1 MPDPDRPVPCDDA
14 RDDAPDDA
22 PDDTSDD
29 PSADPDGLGSP
40 GSDLREQLRSR
51 WPLARAEDLREELLA
66 AWDRPGYHDLRH
78 LAEVLGRVEELAA
91 AGVGFAHEPVLLAA
105 WFHDA
110 VYDGE
115 RDAEERSAAWAERSL
130 PSYVGE
136 AAAAEVARLVR
147 MTETHDPAPEDVEGC
162 VLSDADLAVLAA
174 GQDRYAAYVAGV
186 REEYAHLDEETFRRG
201 RAQVLASLAERPALF
216 RTHHARDRWE
226 AAARANLAAELA
238 ALEGVRSAAG

>member
-1 MPDPDRPVPCDDA
+1 MPDPDRSVP
-14 RDDAPDDA
+14 RDDASGHP
-22 PDDTSDD
+22 SDD
-29 PSADPDGLGSP
+29 PDALVPPASALV
-40 GSDLREQLRSR
+40 EQLRSR
-51 WPLARAEDLREELLA
+51 WPLVGAEDLREELLA

-78 LAEVLGRVEELAA
+78 LAEVLARVEELSAT
-91 AGVGFAHEPVLLAA
+91 GVGLEREQVALAV

-136 AAAAEVARLVR
+136 AVAAEVARLVR
-147 MTETHDPAPEDVEGC
+147 MTETHDPAPEDAEGC

-201 RAQVLASLAERPALF
+201 RAQVLASLAERPTLF
-216 RTHHARDRWE
+216 RTDHARDRWE

-238 ALEGVRSAAG
+238 ALGGVGSAAG

>member
-1 MPDPDRPVPCDDA
+1 MPDPDRSVP
-14 RDDAPDDA
+14 R
-22 PDDTSDD
+22 DDTSDD
-29 PSADPDGLGSP
+29 PDALVPP
-40 GSDLREQLRSR
+40 GSDLIQLLRSR
-51 WPLARAEDLREELLA
+51 WPLAGAEDLREELLA

-78 LAEVLGRVEELAA
+78 LAEVLARVEELAA
-91 AGVGFAHEPVLLAA
+91 AEVGFGREQVLLAA

-115 RDAEERSAAWAERSL
+115 RDAEERSAAWAEQSL

-147 MTETHDPAPEDVEGC
+147 MTETHDPAPDDPGGC

-201 RAQVLASLAERPALF
+201 RAQVLASLAERSALF
-216 RTHHARDRWE
+216 RTDHARDRWE

-238 ALEGVRSAAG
+238 ALGDVGAAAG

>member
-1 MPDPDRPVPCDDA
+1 MPDPDRPLP
-14 RDDAPDDA
+14 RDDASSHPSGR
-22 PDDTSDD
+22 PSDD
-29 PSADPDGLGSP
+29 PDALVPP
-40 GSDLREQLRSR
+40 GSDLVARLRSR
-51 WPLARAEDLREELLA
+51 WPLDDADDLRDELLA

-78 LAEVLGRVEELAA
+78 LAEVLARVEELAA
-91 AGVGFAHEPVLLAA
+91 AGIGFGRMQVSLAA

-115 RDAEERSAAWAERSL
+115 RDAEERSAVWAERSL
-130 PSYVGE
+130 PSYAGE
-136 AAAAEVARLVR
+136 PVAAEVARLVR

-162 VLSDADLAVLAA
+162 VLSDADLAVLAC

-216 RTHHARDRWE
+216 RTDHARDRWE

-238 ALEGVRSAAG
+238 ALGGVGSAPG

>member
-1 MPDPDRPVPCDDA
+1 MPDPDRSVP
-14 RDDAPDDA
+14 R
-22 PDDTSDD
+22 DDTSDD
-29 PSADPDGLGSP
+29 PDALVPP
-40 GSDLREQLRSR
+40 GSDLIQLLRSR
-51 WPLARAEDLREELLA
+51 WPLAGAEDLREELLA

-78 LAEVLGRVEELAA
+78 LAEVLARIEELAA
-91 AGVGFAHEPVLLAA
+91 AGVGFGREQVLLAA

-115 RDAEERSAAWAERSL
+115 RDAEERSAAWAEQSL

-147 MTETHDPAPEDVEGC
+147 MTETHDPAPDDPEGC

-201 RAQVLASLAERPALF
+201 RAQVLASLAERSALF
-216 RTHHARDRWE
+216 RTDHARDRWE

-238 ALEGVRSAAG
+238 ALGDVGAAAG

>member
-1 MPDPDRPVPCDDA
+1 MPDPDRSVP
-14 RDDAPDDA
+14 R
-22 PDDTSDD
+22 DDTSDD
-29 PSADPDGLGSP
+29 PDALVPP
-40 GSDLREQLRSR
+40 GSDLIQLLRSR
-51 WPLARAEDLREELLA
+51 WPLAGAEDLREELLA

-78 LAEVLGRVEELAA
+78 LAEVLARIEELAA
-91 AGVGFAHEPVLLAA
+91 AGGGFGREQVLLAA

-115 RDAEERSAAWAERSL
+115 RDAEERSAAWAEQSL

-147 MTETHDPAPEDVEGC
+147 MTETHDPAPDDPGGC

-201 RAQVLASLAERPALF
+201 RAQVLASLAERSALF
-216 RTHHARDRWE
+216 RTDHARDRWE

-238 ALEGVRSAAG
+238 ALGDVGAAAG

>member
-1 MPDPDRPVPCDDA
+1 MPDPDRSVP
-14 RDDAPDDA
+14 PDDA
-22 PDDTSDD
+22 PDD
-29 PSADPDGLGSP
+29 PELPGPDLV
-40 GSDLREQLRSR
+40 EQLRSR
-51 WPLARAEDLREELLA
+51 WPVVGADDLREELLT

-78 LAEVLGRVEELAA
+78 LAEVLARVEELAS
-91 AGVGFAHEPVLLAA
+91 AGIGFGREQVLLAA

-136 AAAAEVARLVR
+136 AVAAEVARLVR

-186 REEYAHLDEETFRRG
+186 REEYTHLDEETFRRG
-201 RAQVLASLAERPALF
+201 RAQVLASLAGRPTLF
-216 RTHHARDRWE
+216 RTDHARDRWE
-226 AAARANLAAELA
+226 AAARANLAAELV
-238 ALEGVRSAAG
+238 ALGGVEVG

>member
-1 MPDPDRPVPCDDA
+1 MPDPDPALPPVDPA
-14 RDDAPDDA
+14 GHPGPD
-22 PDDTSDD
+22 PL
-29 PSADPDGLGSP
+29 PEGADLADW
-40 GSDLREQLRSR
+40 LRAQ
-51 WPLARAEDLREELLA
+51 WPLAGAEDLREELLV

-78 LAEVLGRVEELAA
+78 LAEVLTRVAELCSTGLDVAR
-91 AGVGFAHEPVLLAA
+91 ERVLLAA

-130 PSYVGE
+130 SSYVGE
-136 AAAAEVARLVR
+136 QGAAEVARLVR
-147 MTETHDPAPEDVEGC
+147 MTETHDPEPDDLDGC

-174 GQDRYAAYVAGV
+174 PGERYAAYVAGV

-216 RTHHARDRWE
+216 RTVHARDHWE

-238 ALEGVRSAAG
+238 VLEGVAAG

>member
-1 MPDPDRPVPCDDA
+1 MPRNDA
-14 RDDAPDDA
+14 
-22 PDDTSDD
+22 
-29 PSADPDGLGSP
+29 SADLAPP
-40 GSDLREQLRSR
+40 GADLAEQLRSR
-51 WPLARAEDLREELLA
+51 WPLTGAEDLREELLA

-78 LAEVLGRVEELAA
+78 LAEVLARVEELAS
-91 AGVGFAHEPVLLAA
+91 AGVGFGREQVLLAA

-147 MTETHDPAPEDVEGC
+147 MTETHDPAPEDPGAC
-162 VLSDADLAVLAA
+162 VLSDADLAVLASSE
-174 GQDRYAAYVAGV
+174 GRYAAYVAGV
-186 REEYAHLDEETFRRG
+186 REEYAHLDEQTFRRG

-216 RTHHARDRWE
+216 RTDHARDRWE
-226 AAARANLAAELA
+226 AAARANLAAELT
-238 ALEGVRSAAG
+238 ALQGVEVG

>member
-1 MPDPDRPVPCDDA
+1 MPDADPALP
-14 RDDAPDDA
+14 PDDPA
-22 PDDTSDD
+22 DD
-29 PSADPDGLGSP
+29 PGPDTVPEGADLTGW
-40 GSDLREQLRSR
+40 LRER
-51 WPLARAEDLREELLA
+51 WPLAGAGDLREELLG

-78 LAEVLGRVEELAA
+78 LAEVLARIEELAA
-91 AGVGFAHEPVLLAA
+91 AGLGFAREPVLLAA

-136 AAAAEVARLVR
+136 TGAAEVARLVR
-147 MTETHDPAPEDVEGC
+147 MTETHDPAPEDLDGC

-174 GQDRYAAYVAGV
+174 PPDRYAAYVTGV

-201 RAQVLASLAERPALF
+201 RAQVLASFAERPALF
-216 RTHHARDRWE
+216 RTDHARDRWE

-238 ALEGVRSAAG
+238 ALGGVGSAAG